1 MFVCE
6 HRYFFKSYNLEKI
19 LSLSGFTI
27 VCIQTQCGLYTRA
40 LARIQT
46 CQTFV
51 YKPQNCLYTN
61 KRLFVYEHLLFVY
74 EHPPIFSKLG
84 NLKCKDPRSFVHWQM
99 RVCIRV
105 NMHVYKHDP
114 CLYTN
119 FVNVCIRTD
128 INYVCK
134 YNFLYTNTH
143 KTFQQYI
150 MFIFVGVSK
159 YITNVCVRE

>member
-27 VCIQTQCGLYTRA
+27 VCIQTHCGLYTRA

-61 KRLFVYEHLLFVY
+61 KRLFVYEHFLFVY
-74 EHPPIFSKLG
+74 EQPPIFSKLG

-105 NMHVYKHDP
+105 NMHVYKHVKRLYTNLKIVCIRTSV

-119 FVNVCIRTD
+119 TFC
-128 INYVCK
+128 
-134 YNFLYTNTH
+134 LYTNTH
-143 KTFQQYI
+143 RFFQ
-150 MFIFVGVSK
+150 
-159 YITNVCVRE
+159 N